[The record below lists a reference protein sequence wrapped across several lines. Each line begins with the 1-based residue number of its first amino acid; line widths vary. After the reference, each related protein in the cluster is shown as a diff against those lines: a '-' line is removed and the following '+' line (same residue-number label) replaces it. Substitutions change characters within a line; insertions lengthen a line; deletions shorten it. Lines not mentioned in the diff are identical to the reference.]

1 MAPNTVIAPARS
13 APDLANDVALN
24 DSIRAYTEPEIFH
37 RRSVPWEE
45 DNPYRRPLLPGDFVG
60 VSTET
65 AIPLVGIR
73 SSASLVANR
82 LLMSIYERDFVFLPG
97 SNLDDKW
104 NDFQTYYSDD
114 LRLLGE
120 VIRSRLDPY
129 VFSSVEAGFSSSGRW
144 TLDSFEAYF
153 EDFRKAYK
161 APGNASLMKVI
172 TEAANPAA
180 AAQTYL
186 IQLAGDFLVE
196 SSAMAR
202 NAIGNYGRLQ
212 SELFK
217 VIIDECGY
225 GVHPTRHST
234 LFQKVLISR
243 GLNPIPHTYWEFYL
257 PSSFYLNN
265 YYSYICRDHR
275 HLFRYFGAIL
285 QVETAFGVTCRQMA
299 GMMNAVFGPD
309 AEVQYFLE
317 HVHIDSHHS
326 RMVFE
331 EIVVPAVKTYGE
343 SILGDILRGFEESQI
358 VGDVFGTGLM
368 EQIAWGDSFFSRS
381 EGHDVEQTMPIRV
394 ASVAER
400 GLSGRWTGT
409 RMSGGGV
416 TLRVKSGELDVVAGY
431 GICATF
437 ERGQTVQIPPDV
449 LYAACPSA
457 DCTYEV
463 ASRA

>member
-1 MAPNTVIAPARS
+1 MTAFMVAPPGRIAS
-13 APDLANDVALN
+13 DLANGLALN
-24 DSIRAYTEPEIFH
+24 DYIRAYAGSEIFH
-37 RRSVPWEE
+37 SRNMPWEE

-60 VSTET
+60 LSTET
-65 AIPLVGIR
+65 PIPLAGIR
-73 SSASLVANR
+73 SNASLVANR
-82 LLMSIYERDFVFLPG
+82 LLMSIYERDFVFLPAN
-97 SNLDDKW
+97 NLNDKW
-104 NDFQTYYSDD
+104 NDFQAYYGDE
-114 LRLLGE
+114 LRLPGE
-120 VIRSRLDPY
+120 LIRSRLEPY
-129 VFSSVEAGFSSSGRW
+129 VFSSVEAEFSSSGRW

-153 EDFRKAYK
+153 EDFRNTFT
-161 APGNASLMKVI
+161 APSNATLMSLI
-172 TEAANPAA
+172 TGAENPVA

-202 NAIGNYGRLQ
+202 NAIGNYGQLQ

-234 LFQKVLISR
+234 LFQKVLVSR

-299 GMMNAVFGPD
+299 EMMHAVFGPD

-317 HVHIDSHHS
+317 HVHIDNHHS

-331 EIVVPAVKTYGE
+331 EIVVPAVRTYGT
-343 SILGDILRGFEESQI
+343 SILGDILRGFEESRI
-358 VGDVFGTGLM
+358 VGDVFGAGLM
-368 EQIAWGDSFFSRS
+368 LQIAWGDSFFSPQAGKSAERS
-381 EGHDVEQTMPIRV
+381 APIRV
-394 ASVAER
+394 VPIVER

-409 RMSGGGV
+409 RMSGDGAQ
-416 TLRVKSGELDVVAGY
+416 LSVKSGELDVVAGY

-437 ERGQTVQIPPDV
+437 GPGQTVPIPPNV

-457 DCTYEV
+457 DCIYEV
-463 ASRA
+463 DLAA

>member
-1 MAPNTVIAPARS
+1 MTANVAVAPTRIGPNLT
-13 APDLANDVALN
+13 DGLALN
-24 DSIRAYTEPEIFH
+24 DYIRTYAGSEIFQS
-37 RRSVPWEE
+37 RSQPWEE
-45 DNPYRRPLLPGDFVG
+45 DNPYRRPLLTEDFAG
-60 VSTET
+60 LSTKT
-65 AIPLVGIR
+65 ALPLVGIR
-73 SSASLVANR
+73 SNASLVANR
-82 LLMSIYERDFVFLPG
+82 LLMSIYERDFVFLPA

-104 NDFQTYYSDD
+104 SDFQTYYGEE
-114 LRLLGE
+114 LRISGE
-120 VIRSRLDPY
+120 VIRSRLEPY
-129 VFSSVEAGFSSSGRW
+129 VFSSVEAEFSASGRW

-153 EDFRKAYK
+153 DEFRTSFTAS
-161 APGNASLMKVI
+161 GNALLMSLIVG
-172 TEAANPAA
+172 AANPVA

-202 NAIGNYGRLQ
+202 NAIGNYGQLQ

-234 LFQKVLISR
+234 LFQKVLTSR
-243 GLNPIPHTYWEFYL
+243 GLNPIPHTYWELYL

-299 GMMNAVFGPD
+299 EMMRAVFGPD

-317 HVHIDSHHS
+317 HVHIDNHHS
-326 RMVFE
+326 RMVLE
-331 EIVVPAVKTYGE
+331 EIVVPAVKAYGT
-343 SILGDILRGFEESQI
+343 SILVDILRGFEESRI
-358 VGDVFGTGLM
+358 VGDAFGTGLR

-381 EGHDVEQTMPIRV
+381 KEGGP
-394 ASVAER
+394 SVPVRLAPMVER
-400 GLSGRWTGT
+400 GLSGRWTGSK
-409 RMSGGGV
+409 MSGPGA
-416 TLRVKSGELDVVAGY
+416 TLSVKSGELDIVAGY

-457 DCTYEV
+457 DCSYEV
-463 ASRA
+463 DIAT